1 MRDQAPTSIESY
13 RAFGPLEL
21 GKKQKAVLGFILKHG
36 PVSNKDLAE
45 LTGWPISSITPR
57 VKELRDEG
65 VVIKAGERWDEITRR
80 HEQLWKAAPPELRQA
95 LLQEA
100 QERREAATP

>member
-1 MRDQAPTSIESY
+1 M
-13 RAFGPLEL
+13 
-21 GKKQKAVLGFILKHG
+21 
-36 PVSNKDLAE
+36 
-45 LTGWPISSITPR
+45 
-57 VKELRDEG
+57 
-65 VVIKAGERWDEITRR
+65 IKAGERWDEITRR